1 MIQLTDKHKLLKHFK
16 SNQLNKS
23 LTMFEWSNLPDTIP
37 QVELEKMLQIN
48 GYAVIAEYQGKLYAF
63 QAGFSGQDPYNQ
75 PTKAIVNNPALKNN
89 TTYTIG
95 EDCIVIKNDDMKQ
108 GLNGIYEYY
117 GQRLIENQ
125 ITMLMTDY
133 NLRMPFT
140 ISSSDDQTTQ
150 SAKMYLK
157 KIIDGSL
164 GVIGEQK
171 LFKALS
177 VTPTNSK
184 QTATFADLYGY
195 QQFIIAQLNNTI
207 GLATNNNMKRE
218 RLTTN
223 EIEVNKNASYPL
235 VDNMLKNR
243 QQAVDAIN
251 EMFNTDVSVE
261 YSSIWRG
268 INDNS
273 DNSISDNG
281 NDENNSTVP
290 NNDITIADN
299 SNKAV
304 NVNDDP
310 NGNSDGNNSADGANQ
325 STTGG
330 NEQPKETNQKS
341 EQPADEN
348 VTTEPQA
355 DNEPTEKTR
364 ETSKEDVENE
374 PENNDTDN
382 NDKPDGNDEN
392 VSDKSSD
399 DDTPSNDDDVS
410 NDETT
415 NDDEN
420 RSTLNDLPEKKER
433 DKK

>member
-1 MIQLTDKHKLLKHFK
+1 MIQLTDKHKMLKQFK

-23 LTMFEWSNLPDTIP
+23 LTMFEWSNLPETIP

-75 PTKAIVNNPALKNN
+75 PTKALVNNPALKNN

-95 EDCIVIKNDDMKQ
+95 ENCIVIKNDDMKQ

-184 QTATFADLYGY
+184 QTATFSDLYGY

-243 QQAVDAIN
+243 QQAVEAIN
-251 EMFNTDVSVE
+251 KMFDVNISVE

-273 DNSISDNG
+273 DNSIIDNG
-281 NDENNSTVP
+281 NNENNGAVPSNDNVITV
-290 NNDITIADN
+290 N
-299 SNKAV
+299 SDKAV
-304 NVNDDP
+304 NTDEL
-310 NGNSDGNNSADGANQ
+310 NGNSDSDNSSNGVNQ

-330 NEQPKETNQKS
+330 NEQPEETNKKS

-348 VTTEPQA
+348 GTETPQP
-355 DNEPTEKTR
+355 DNEPTKEKR
-364 ETSKEDVENE
+364 ETSKEKVDNE
-374 PENNDTDN
+374 PENDDKDN
-382 NDKPDGNDEN
+382 NNKSDGNDEN

-410 NDETT
+410 ND
-415 NDDEN
+415 DEK
-420 RSTLNDLPEKKER
+420 KKER

>member
-1 MIQLTDKHKLLKHFK
+1 MIQLTDKHKLLKQFK

-268 INDNS
+268 INDDS
-273 DNSISDNG
+273 DNSISNNG
-281 NDENNSTVP
+281 NDENNVAVP
-290 NNDITIADN
+290 SNGVTIADN
-299 SNKAV
+299 SDNSDKAV
-304 NVNDDP
+304 NVDEP
-310 NGNSDGNNSADGANQ
+310 SGNSDSDNSIGDSNQ

-330 NEQPKETNQKS
+330 NEQSKETNKKP
-341 EQPADEN
+341 EQPADESR
-348 VTTEPQA
+348 TETPQP
-355 DNEPTEKTR
+355 DNEPAKEAR
-364 ETSKEDVENE
+364 ETSEEDVENE

-382 NDKPDGNDEN
+382 NNKPDSNDEN
-392 VSDKSSD
+392 VSDNTSD

-410 NDETT
+410 ND
-415 NDDEN
+415 DEK
-420 RSTLNDLPEKKER
+420 KKER

>member
-1 MIQLTDKHKLLKHFK
+1 MIQLTDKHKLLKQFK
-16 SNQLNKS
+16 NNQLNKS

-37 QVELEKMLQIN
+37 AVELEKMLQIN
-48 GYAVIAEYQGKLYAF
+48 GYAVLAEYQGKLYAF

-251 EMFNTDVSVE
+251 EMFNTDISVE
-261 YSSIWRG
+261 YSSIWKG
-268 INDNS
+268 INANS
-273 DNSISDNG
+273 DNSISDNV
-281 NDENNSTVP
+281 DVP
-290 NNDITIADN
+290 SNDITIADN

-304 NVNDDP
+304 NTDGI
-310 NGNSDGNNSADGANQ
+310 NGNSDSNNSADGTNK
-325 STTGG
+325 SSTGG
-330 NEQPKETNQKS
+330 DEQPEETNKKS

-348 VTTEPQA
+348 NTTEPQS
-355 DNEPTEKTR
+355 DNEPTEKN
-364 ETSKEDVENE
+364 SQEDVDNE

-382 NDKPDGNDEN
+382 NDRPDINDEN
-392 VSDKSSD
+392 VSDNTSD
-399 DDTPSNDDDVS
+399 DDAPSNDDDVPDNEPS
-410 NDETT
+410 NEDEK
-415 NDDEN
+415 
-420 RSTLNDLPEKKER
+420 KKER

>member
-1 MIQLTDKHKLLKHFK
+1 MIQLTDKHKMLKQFK

-23 LTMFEWSNLPDTIP
+23 LTMFEWSNLPETIP

-75 PTKAIVNNPALKNN
+75 PTKALVNNPALKNN

-95 EDCIVIKNDDMKQ
+95 KDCIVIKNDDMKQ

-184 QTATFADLYGY
+184 QTATFSDLYGY

-243 QQAVDAIN
+243 QQAVAAIN
-251 EMFNTDVSVE
+251 EMFDTDISVE

-281 NDENNSTVP
+281 NNKNNGGIL
-290 NNDITIADN
+290 NNDNVITVN
-299 SNKAV
+299 SDKAV
-304 NVNDDP
+304 NVDDEF
-310 NGNSDGNNSADGANQ
+310 NGNSDSDKSSNGVNQ
-325 STTGG
+325 SATGG
-330 NEQPKETNQKS
+330 NEQPEETNKKS
-341 EQPADEN
+341 EQPTDEN
-348 VTTEPQA
+348 RTEASQS
-355 DNEPTEKTR
+355 DNEPTKETR
-364 ETSKEDVENE
+364 ETSKEKVNNE
-374 PENNDTDN
+374 PENDDKDN
-382 NDKPDGNDEN
+382 NNQPDGNDEN
-392 VSDKSSD
+392 VSDNTSD

-410 NDETT
+410 ND
-415 NDDEN
+415 DEK
-420 RSTLNDLPEKKER
+420 KKER

>member
-1 MIQLTDKHKLLKHFK
+1 MIQLTDKHKLLKQFK

-108 GLNGIYEYY
+108 GLNGIYDYY

-150 SAKMYLK
+150 SAKIYLK

-251 EMFNTDVSVE
+251 EMFNTDISVE

-273 DNSISDNG
+273 DNSISNNG
-281 NDENNSTVP
+281 NDENNVAVP
-290 NNDITIADN
+290 NNANAISDN
-299 SNKAV
+299 SDKAV
-304 NVNDDP
+304 NTDEL
-310 NGNSDGNNSADGANQ
+310 NGNSDSNNSADGANQ
-325 STTGG
+325 SVTGG
-330 NEQPKETNQKS
+330 DEQPKETNQKS

-355 DNEPTEKTR
+355 DNEPTE
-364 ETSKEDVENE
+364 ETSQEDVDNE

-382 NDKPDGNDEN
+382 NNKPDSNDEN
-392 VSDKSSD
+392 VSDNTSD

-410 NDETT
+410 NDDETT
-415 NDDEN
+415 NDEN

>member
-1 MIQLTDKHKLLKHFK
+1 MIQLTDKHKLLKQFK

-23 LTMFEWSNLPDTIP
+23 LTMFEWSNLPETIP
-37 QVELEKMLQIN
+37 AVELEKMLQIN
-48 GYAVIAEYQGKLYAF
+48 GYAVIAEYQGNLYAF

-235 VDNMLKNR
+235 VDNMMKNR

-251 EMFNTDVSVE
+251 EMFDVDISVE

-281 NDENNSTVP
+281 NNENNGAVPDNDNVITV
-290 NNDITIADN
+290 N
-299 SNKAV
+299 SDKAV
-304 NVNDDP
+304 NADEL
-310 NGNSDGNNSADGANQ
+310 NGNSVSDNSSNGVNQ

-330 NEQPKETNQKS
+330 NEQPEETNKKS

-348 VTTEPQA
+348 GTGTPQP
-355 DNEPTEKTR
+355 DNEPTKETR
-364 ETSKEDVENE
+364 ETSKEKVDNE
-374 PENNDTDN
+374 PENDDKDN
-382 NDKPDGNDEN
+382 NNQPDGNDEN
-392 VSDKSSD
+392 VSDSTSD

-410 NDETT
+410 S
-415 NDDEN
+415 DDE
-420 RSTLNDLPEKKER
+420 KKRER

>member
-1 MIQLTDKHKLLKHFK
+1 MIQLTDKHKLLKQFK

-37 QVELEKMLQIN
+37 AVELEKMLQIN

-273 DNSISDNG
+273 DTSD
-281 NDENNSTVP
+281 
-290 NNDITIADN
+290 
-299 SNKAV
+299 KAV
-304 NVNDDP
+304 NIDEL
-310 NGNSDGNNSADGANQ
+310 NGNSDSGNSVDGVNQ

-330 NEQPKETNQKS
+330 DEQPEETNKKS

-348 VTTEPQA
+348 GAEAPQP
-355 DNEPTEKTR
+355 DNEPTKEAR

-382 NDKPDGNDEN
+382 NDKPDSVDEN
-392 VSDKSSD
+392 VSDNTSD
-399 DDTPSNDDDVS
+399 DDTPSNDDVPDNEPS
-410 NDETT
+410 
-415 NDDEN
+415 NDDEK
-420 RSTLNDLPEKKER
+420 KKER

>member
-1 MIQLTDKHKLLKHFK
+1 MIQLTDKHKLLKQFK
-16 SNQLNKS
+16 NNELNKS
-23 LTMFEWSNLPDTIP
+23 LTMFEWSNLPETIP

-48 GYAVIAEYQGKLYAF
+48 GYAVIAEYQGKIYAF

-251 EMFNTDVSVE
+251 EMFDADISVE

-273 DNSISDNG
+273 DNSISDNV
-281 NDENNSTVP
+281 NDENNNTVP
-290 NNDITIADN
+290 INDITIADN

-304 NVNDDP
+304 NANDEL
-310 NGNSDGNNSADGANQ
+310 NGNSDSNISSNNANQ

-330 NEQPKETNQKS
+330 NEQPEETNKKS
-341 EQPADEN
+341 KQSADEN
-348 VTTEPQA
+348 GAETPQP
-355 DNEPTEKTR
+355 DNEPTKEAR
-364 ETSKEDVENE
+364 EPSKEDVENE
-374 PENNDTDN
+374 PENNDKDN
-382 NDKPDGNDEN
+382 NNKSVINDEN

-399 DDTPSNDDDVS
+399 DDTPSNDDDVPDNEPS
-410 NDETT
+410 NDNEK
-415 NDDEN
+415 
-420 RSTLNDLPEKKER
+420 KKER

>member
-1 MIQLTDKHKLLKHFK
+1 MIQLTDKHKLLKYFK
-16 SNQLNKS
+16 NNQLNKS

-37 QVELEKMLQIN
+37 AVELEKMLQIN

-268 INDNS
+268 INDDS
-273 DNSISDNG
+273 DNSISNNG
-281 NDENNSTVP
+281 NDENNVAVH
-290 NNDITIADN
+290 NNDITIADT

-304 NVNDDP
+304 NTYDEL
-310 NGNSDGNNSADGANQ
+310 NGNSDSNISSDGVNQ
-325 STTGG
+325 SVSGG
-330 NEQPKETNQKS
+330 DEQPKETNKKS

-348 VTTEPQA
+348 GAEEPQS
-355 DNEPTEKTR
+355 DNEPTEETR
-364 ETSKEDVENE
+364 ETTKEKVDNE

-382 NDKPDGNDEN
+382 NNKPDSNDEN

-399 DDTPSNDDDVS
+399 DGTPSNDDDVPDNEPS
-410 NDETT
+410 
-415 NDDEN
+415 NDDEK
-420 RSTLNDLPEKKER
+420 KKER
-433 DKK
+433 DTK

>member
-1 MIQLTDKHKLLKHFK
+1 MIQLTDKHKMLKQFK

-23 LTMFEWSNLPDTIP
+23 LTMFEWSNLPETIP
-37 QVELEKMLQIN
+37 AVELEKMLQIN

-184 QTATFADLYGY
+184 QTATFSDLYGY

-243 QQAVDAIN
+243 QQAVEAIN
-251 EMFNTDVSVE
+251 EMFDVNISVE

-281 NDENNSTVP
+281 NNENNGAVP
-290 NNDITIADN
+290 NNDNATTVN
-299 SNKAV
+299 SDKAV
-304 NVNDDP
+304 NIDDEFTGDSDSDNTS
-310 NGNSDGNNSADGANQ
+310 NGVNQ
-325 STTGG
+325 SVTGG
-330 NEQPKETNQKS
+330 NEQPEETNKKS

-348 VTTEPQA
+348 GTGTPQP
-355 DNEPTEKTR
+355 DNEPTKETR
-364 ETSKEDVENE
+364 ETSKEKVENE
-374 PENNDTDN
+374 PENDNKDN
-382 NDKPDGNDEN
+382 NNQPDGNDEN
-392 VSDKSSD
+392 VSDNTSD

-410 NDETT
+410 ND
-415 NDDEN
+415 D
-420 RSTLNDLPEKKER
+420 EKKKGR

>member
-1 MIQLTDKHKLLKHFK
+1 MIQLTDKHKLLKQFK

-23 LTMFEWSNLPDTIP
+23 LTMFEWSNLPETIP
-37 QVELEKMLQIN
+37 QVELEKLLQIN

-75 PTKAIVNNPALKNN
+75 PTKALVNNPALKNN

-251 EMFNTDVSVE
+251 EMFDVNISVE

-273 DNSISDNG
+273 NNSISDKG
-281 NDENNSTVP
+281 NVKNSSFVP
-290 NNDITIADN
+290 NNDNAITVN
-299 SNKAV
+299 SDKDANI
-304 NVNDDP
+304 DDEL
-310 NGNSDGNNSADGANQ
+310 NGNSDSDNSSNGTNQ
-325 STTGG
+325 PVISSD
-330 NEQPKETNQKS
+330 EQPEETNKKS
-341 EQPADEN
+341 ERPADEN
-348 VTTEPQA
+348 GTEVPQP
-355 DNEPTEKTR
+355 DNEPTKEAR
-364 ETSKEDVENE
+364 ETSKEKVDNE
-374 PENNDTDN
+374 PENDDKDN
-382 NDKPDGNDEN
+382 NNQPDGNDEN
-392 VSDKSSD
+392 VSDNTSD

-410 NDETT
+410 NDEPT
-415 NDDEN
+415 NDDEK
-420 RSTLNDLPEKKER
+420 KKER
-433 DKK
+433 DKQ

>member
-1 MIQLTDKHKLLKHFK
+1 MIQLTDKHKLLKQFK

-37 QVELEKMLQIN
+37 AVELEKMLQIN

-268 INDNS
+268 INDDS
-273 DNSISDNG
+273 DNSISNNG
-281 NDENNSTVP
+281 NDENNVAVP
-290 NNDITIADN
+290 NKESTIADN

-304 NVNDDP
+304 NTDEL
-310 NGNSDGNNSADGANQ
+310 NGNSDSDNSVDGVNQ

-330 NEQPKETNQKS
+330 DEQPEETNKKS

-348 VTTEPQA
+348 GAEEPQS
-355 DNEPTEKTR
+355 DNEPTEETR
-364 ETSKEDVENE
+364 ETTKEKVDNE

-382 NDKPDGNDEN
+382 NNKPDSNDEN

-399 DDTPSNDDDVS
+399 DGTPSNDDDVPDNEPS
-410 NDETT
+410 
-415 NDDEN
+415 NDDEK
-420 RSTLNDLPEKKER
+420 KKER
-433 DKK
+433 DTK

>member
-1 MIQLTDKHKLLKHFK
+1 MIQLTDKHKLLKQFK

-23 LTMFEWSNLPDTIP
+23 LTMFEWSNLPETIP
-37 QVELEKMLQIN
+37 AVELEKMLQIN

-243 QQAVDAIN
+243 QQAVEAIN
-251 EMFNTDVSVE
+251 EMFDVNVSVE

-281 NDENNSTVP
+281 NDENNGAVPDNDNVITV
-290 NNDITIADN
+290 N
-299 SNKAV
+299 SDKAV
-304 NVNDDP
+304 NADEF
-310 NGNSDGNNSADGANQ
+310 NGNSDSDNSSNGVNQ

-330 NEQPKETNQKS
+330 NEQPEETNKKS

-348 VTTEPQA
+348 GTETPQP
-355 DNEPTEKTR
+355 DNEPTEGTR
-364 ETSKEDVENE
+364 ETSKEKVDNE
-374 PENNDTDN
+374 PENDDKDN
-382 NDKPDGNDEN
+382 NDKSDSNDEN
-392 VSDKSSD
+392 VSDNTSD

-410 NDETT
+410 NDEPT
-415 NDDEN
+415 NDDEK
-420 RSTLNDLPEKKER
+420 KKER

>member
-1 MIQLTDKHKLLKHFK
+1 MIQLTDKHKLLKQFK
-16 SNQLNKS
+16 NNQLNKS

-48 GYAVIAEYQGKLYAF
+48 GYAVLAEYQGKLYAF

-157 KIIDGSL
+157 KIIEGSL

-251 EMFNTDVSVE
+251 EMFNTDISVE

-281 NDENNSTVP
+281 NDENNVAVH
-290 NNDITIADN
+290 NNDVTIADN

-304 NVNDDP
+304 NTDEL
-310 NGNSDGNNSADGANQ
+310 NGNSDSDNSADGTNQ
-325 STTGG
+325 SVISGD
-330 NEQPKETNQKS
+330 EQPEETNKKS

-348 VTTEPQA
+348 NTTEPQS
-355 DNEPTEKTR
+355 DNEPTEKN
-364 ETSKEDVENE
+364 SQEDVDNE
-374 PENNDTDN
+374 PENDDTDN
-382 NDKPDGNDEN
+382 NDTPDSNDEN

-399 DDTPSNDDDVS
+399 DDTPSNDDDVPDNEPS
-410 NDETT
+410 
-415 NDDEN
+415 NDDEK
-420 RSTLNDLPEKKER
+420 KKER

>member
-1 MIQLTDKHKLLKHFK
+1 MIQLTDKHNLLKQFK
-16 SNQLNKS
+16 NNQLNKS

-37 QVELEKMLQIN
+37 AVELEKMLQIN

-268 INDNS
+268 INDTS
-273 DNSISDNG
+273 D
-281 NDENNSTVP
+281 
-290 NNDITIADN
+290 
-299 SNKAV
+299 KAV
-304 NVNDDP
+304 NTDEL
-310 NGNSDGNNSADGANQ
+310 NGNSDSNNSSDGVNQ
-325 STTGG
+325 SVISGD
-330 NEQPKETNQKS
+330 EQPEETNKKS

-348 VTTEPQA
+348 GAEAPQP
-355 DNEPTEKTR
+355 DNEPTKEAR
-364 ETSKEDVENE
+364 ETSEEDVDNE

-382 NDKPDGNDEN
+382 NNKPDSNDEN
-392 VSDKSSD
+392 VSDNTSD

-410 NDETT
+410 NDDETT
-415 NDDEN
+415 NDDEK
-420 RSTLNDLPEKKER
+420 KKER

>member
-1 MIQLTDKHKLLKHFK
+1 MIQLTDKHKLLKQFK

-23 LTMFEWSNLPDTIP
+23 LTMFEWSNLPETIP
-37 QVELEKMLQIN
+37 AVELEKMLQIN

-75 PTKAIVNNPALKNN
+75 PTKALVNNPALKNN

-95 EDCIVIKNDDMKQ
+95 ENCIVIKNDDMKQ

-184 QTATFADLYGY
+184 QTATFSDLYGY

-243 QQAVDAIN
+243 QQAVEAIN
-251 EMFNTDVSVE
+251 EMFDVDISVE

-281 NDENNSTVP
+281 NNENNDSVPDNDNVITV
-290 NNDITIADN
+290 N
-299 SNKAV
+299 SDKAV
-304 NVNDDP
+304 NADDELD
-310 NGNSDGNNSADGANQ
+310 GNSDSDNSSNGVNQ
-325 STTGG
+325 SSTSG
-330 NEQPKETNQKS
+330 NEQPEETNKKS

-348 VTTEPQA
+348 GTETPQP
-355 DNEPTEKTR
+355 DNEPTKETR
-364 ETSKEDVENE
+364 ETSKEKVDNE
-374 PENNDTDN
+374 PENDDKDN
-382 NDKPDGNDEN
+382 NNQPDGNDEN
-392 VSDKSSD
+392 VSDNTSD

-410 NDETT
+410 NDEK
-415 NDDEN
+415 
-420 RSTLNDLPEKKER
+420 KKER

>member
-1 MIQLTDKHKLLKHFK
+1 MIQLTDKHKLLKQFK
-16 SNQLNKS
+16 NNQLNKS

-48 GYAVIAEYQGKLYAF
+48 GYAVIAKYQGKLYAF

-251 EMFNTDVSVE
+251 KMFNADISVE

-273 DNSISDNG
+273 D
-281 NDENNSTVP
+281 
-290 NNDITIADN
+290 
-299 SNKAV
+299 KAV
-304 NVNDDP
+304 NTDDL
-310 NGNSDGNNSADGANQ
+310 NGNSDSNNSANGVNQ

-330 NEQPKETNQKS
+330 DERPEETNQKS

-348 VTTEPQA
+348 GVEKPQT
-355 DNEPTEKTR
+355 DNEPTEETR
-364 ETSKEDVENE
+364 ETSQEKVDNE

-382 NDKPDGNDEN
+382 NNQSDSNDEN
-392 VSDKSSD
+392 VSDKPSD
-399 DDTPSNDDDVS
+399 DDTPSNDDDVPDNEPS
-410 NDETT
+410 
-415 NDDEN
+415 NDDEK
-420 RSTLNDLPEKKER
+420 KKER

>member
-1 MIQLTDKHKLLKHFK
+1 MIQLTDKHKLLKQFK
-16 SNQLNKS
+16 SNQMNKS

-95 EDCIVIKNDDMKQ
+95 KDCIVIKNDDMKQ

-268 INDNS
+268 INDTS
-273 DNSISDNG
+273 DKAVSV
-281 NDENNSTVP
+281 NDEPT
-290 NNDITIADN
+290 
-299 SNKAV
+299 
-304 NVNDDP
+304 
-310 NGNSDGNNSADGANQ
+310 GNSDSGNSIDIANQ

-330 NEQPKETNQKS
+330 DEQSKETNQKS

-348 VTTEPQA
+348 GAETPQP
-355 DNEPTEKTR
+355 DNEPTKEAR
-364 ETSKEDVENE
+364 ETSEEDVENE

-399 DDTPSNDDDVS
+399 DGTPSNDDDVPDNEPS
-410 NDETT
+410 
-415 NDDEN
+415 NDDEK
-420 RSTLNDLPEKKER
+420 KKER

>member
-1 MIQLTDKHKLLKHFK
+1 MIQLTDKHKLLKQFK

-37 QVELEKMLQIN
+37 AVELEKMLQIN

-75 PTKAIVNNPALKNN
+75 PTKALVNNPALKNN

-95 EDCIVIKNDDMKQ
+95 ENCIVIKNDDMKQ
-108 GLNGIYEYY
+108 GLNGVYEYY

-243 QQAVDAIN
+243 QQAVAAIN
-251 EMFNTDVSVE
+251 QMFDTDISVE

-273 DNSISDNG
+273 DITDSVNSDDETDNTVST
-281 NDENNSTVP
+281 NDN
-290 NNDITIADN
+290 TIADN
-299 SNKAV
+299 SDNSDKAV
-304 NVNDDP
+304 NVDEP
-310 NGNSDGNNSADGANQ
+310 SGNSDSNNSIGGSNQ

-330 NEQPKETNQKS
+330 NEQSKETNQKS
-341 EQPADEN
+341 EQPTDEN
-348 VTTEPQA
+348 GAEKPQP
-355 DNEPTEKTR
+355 DNEPTKETR
-364 ETSKEDVENE
+364 ETSKEKVDNE
-374 PENNDTDN
+374 QKNDDKDN
-382 NDKPDGNDEN
+382 NDKPDSVDEN
-392 VSDKSSD
+392 VSDNTSD

-410 NDETT
+410 ND
-415 NDDEN
+415 DEK
-420 RSTLNDLPEKKER
+420 KKER

>member
-1 MIQLTDKHKLLKHFK
+1 MIQLTDKHKLLKQFK

-37 QVELEKMLQIN
+37 QVELEKMLQLN

-195 QQFIIAQLNNTI
+195 QQFIVAQLNNTI

-251 EMFNTDVSVE
+251 EMFDTDISVE

-268 INDNS
+268 INDVS
-273 DNSISDNG
+273 DNSDM
-281 NDENNSTVP
+281 
-290 NNDITIADN
+290 
-299 SNKAV
+299 AV
-304 NVNDDP
+304 NADDDL
-310 NGNSDGNNSADGANQ
+310 NGNSDSDNFVDGVNQ

-330 NEQPKETNQKS
+330 NEQPEETNKKS

-348 VTTEPQA
+348 GAEAPQP
-355 DNEPTEKTR
+355 DNEPTKEAR
-364 ETSKEDVENE
+364 ETSQEDVDNE

-382 NDKPDGNDEN
+382 NDKPDSDDEN

-410 NDETT
+410 NDEPT
-415 NDDEN
+415 NDDEK
-420 RSTLNDLPEKKER
+420 KKER

>member
-1 MIQLTDKHKLLKHFK
+1 MIQLTDKHKLLKQFK

-23 LTMFEWSNLPDTIP
+23 LTMFEWSNLPETIP
-37 QVELEKMLQIN
+37 AVELEKMLQIN

-251 EMFNTDVSVE
+251 EMFDVDISVE

-281 NDENNSTVP
+281 NNENNGAVP
-290 NNDITIADN
+290 NNDNATTVN
-299 SNKAV
+299 SDKAV
-304 NVNDDP
+304 NTDDEFT
-310 NGNSDGNNSADGANQ
+310 GDSNSDNTSNGVNQ
-325 STTGG
+325 SVTGG
-330 NEQPKETNQKS
+330 NEQPEETNKKS

-348 VTTEPQA
+348 GTEAPQP
-355 DNEPTEKTR
+355 DNEPTKETR
-364 ETSKEDVENE
+364 ETSKEKVDNE
-374 PENNDTDN
+374 PENDDTDN
-382 NDKPDGNDEN
+382 NDKSDSNDEN
-392 VSDKSSD
+392 VSDNTSD

-410 NDETT
+410 S
-415 NDDEN
+415 DDEK
-420 RSTLNDLPEKKER
+420 KKER

>member
-1 MIQLTDKHKLLKHFK
+1 MIQLTDKHKLLKQFK
-16 SNQLNKS
+16 SNQMNKS
-23 LTMFEWSNLPDTIP
+23 LTMFEWNNLPETIP

-251 EMFNTDVSVE
+251 EMFDADISVE

-281 NDENNSTVP
+281 YDENISPVP
-290 NNDITIADN
+290 NNANAIAVN
-299 SNKAV
+299 SDKAV
-304 NVNDDP
+304 NVIDKS
-310 NGNSDGNNSADGANQ
+310 NGNSDSNNSANGTNQ

-330 NEQPKETNQKS
+330 NEQPEETNKKS
-341 EQPADEN
+341 EQPADESN
-348 VTTEPQA
+348 TTEPQP
-355 DNEPTEKTR
+355 DNEPTKETRKSIKEKVND
-364 ETSKEDVENE
+364 EQ
-374 PENNDTDN
+374 ENNDKDN
-382 NDKPDGNDEN
+382 NDKPDSVDEN
-392 VSDKSSD
+392 VSDNTSD
-399 DDTPSNDDDVS
+399 DDTPSNDDDVPDNEPS
-410 NDETT
+410 
-415 NDDEN
+415 NDDEK
-420 RSTLNDLPEKKER
+420 KKER
-433 DKK
+433 DTK

>member
-1 MIQLTDKHKLLKHFK
+1 MIQLTDKHKLLKQFK

-95 EDCIVIKNDDMKQ
+95 ENCIVIKNDDMKQ

-184 QTATFADLYGY
+184 QTATFSDLYGY

-243 QQAVDAIN
+243 QQAVDSIN
-251 EMFNTDVSVE
+251 EMFNLDISVK

-268 INDNS
+268 INDNAITVNS
-273 DNSISDNG
+273 D
-281 NDENNSTVP
+281 
-290 NNDITIADN
+290 
-299 SNKAV
+299 KAV
-304 NVNDDP
+304 NTDDEL
-310 NGNSDGNNSADGANQ
+310 NGNSDSDNSSNGVNQ
-325 STTGG
+325 SATGG
-330 NEQPKETNQKS
+330 NEQPEETNKKS

-348 VTTEPQA
+348 GTGAPQP
-355 DNEPTEKTR
+355 DNEPTEETR
-364 ETSKEDVENE
+364 ETSKEKVDNE
-374 PENNDTDN
+374 PENDDKDN
-382 NDKPDGNDEN
+382 NNQPDGNDEN
-392 VSDKSSD
+392 VSDNTSD
-399 DDTPSNDDDVS
+399 DDTPNNDDDVS
-410 NDETT
+410 ND
-415 NDDEN
+415 DEK
-420 RSTLNDLPEKKER
+420 KKER

>member
-1 MIQLTDKHKLLKHFK
+1 MIQLTDKHKLLKQFK

-95 EDCIVIKNDDMKQ
+95 KDCIVIKNDDMKQ

-150 SAKMYLK
+150 SAKIYLK

-243 QQAVDAIN
+243 QQAVDDIN
-251 EMFNTDVSVE
+251 KMFDVDISVE

-281 NDENNSTVP
+281 NDENNISVP
-290 NNDITIADN
+290 NDNVITDN
-299 SNKAV
+299 SDKVV

-310 NGNSDGNNSADGANQ
+310 NGNSDSNNSADGVNK

-330 NEQPKETNQKS
+330 NEQPEKTNQKS

-348 VTTEPQA
+348 GAEEPQP
-355 DNEPTEKTR
+355 DNEPTEETR
-364 ETSKEDVENE
+364 ETTQEKVDNE

-382 NDKPDGNDEN
+382 NNKPDSNDEN
-392 VSDKSSD
+392 VSDNTSD
-399 DDTPSNDDDVS
+399 DDTPSNDDDVPD
-410 NDETT
+410 NEPN
-415 NDDEN
+415 NDDEK
-420 RSTLNDLPEKKER
+420 KKER
-433 DKK
+433 DEK

>member
-1 MIQLTDKHKLLKHFK
+1 MIQLTDKHKMLKQFK

-23 LTMFEWSNLPDTIP
+23 LTMFEWSNLPETIP

-75 PTKAIVNNPALKNN
+75 PTKALVNNPALKNN

-251 EMFNTDVSVE
+251 KMFDVDISVE

-273 DNSISDNG
+273 DNTINDDG
-281 NDENNSTVP
+281 NDENNSPVP
-290 NNDITIADN
+290 NNDNTIADN
-299 SNKAV
+299 SDKAV
-304 NVNDDP
+304 NTDDELD
-310 NGNSDGNNSADGANQ
+310 GNSDSDNSSNGVNQ
-325 STTGG
+325 SATGG
-330 NEQPKETNQKS
+330 DEQPEETNKKS

-348 VTTEPQA
+348 GTEAPQP
-355 DNEPTEKTR
+355 DNEPTKETR
-364 ETSKEDVENE
+364 ETSKEKVDNEQEN
-374 PENNDTDN
+374 DGKDN
-382 NDKPDGNDEN
+382 NDKPDSVDEN
-392 VSDKSSD
+392 VSDNTSD

-410 NDETT
+410 ND
-415 NDDEN
+415 DEK
-420 RSTLNDLPEKKER
+420 KKER

>member
-1 MIQLTDKHKLLKHFK
+1 MIQLTDKHKLLKQFK

-195 QQFIIAQLNNTI
+195 QQFIVAQLNNTI

-251 EMFNTDVSVE
+251 EMFDVDISVE

-273 DNSISDNG
+273 DNTISNNG
-281 NDENNSTVP
+281 NDENNVAVP
-290 NNDITIADN
+290 NNDITISDN
-299 SNKAV
+299 SDKAV
-304 NVNDDP
+304 NIDDDP
-310 NGNSDGNNSADGANQ
+310 NGNSNSNNSADGVNQ

-348 VTTEPQA
+348 GAEAPQP
-355 DNEPTEKTR
+355 DNEPTKEAR
-364 ETSKEDVENE
+364 ETSQEDVENE

-382 NDKPDGNDEN
+382 NDKPDRNDEN
-392 VSDKSSD
+392 VSDKPSD
-399 DDTPSNDDDVS
+399 DDTPSNDDDVPD
-410 NDETT
+410 NETT
-415 NDDEN
+415 NDDEK
-420 RSTLNDLPEKKER
+420 KKER

>member
-1 MIQLTDKHKLLKHFK
+1 MIQLTDKHKLLKQFK

-268 INDNS
+268 INDDS
-273 DNSISDNG
+273 DNSISNNG
-281 NDENNSTVP
+281 NDENNVAVP
-290 NNDITIADN
+290 NDNVITDN
-299 SNKAV
+299 SDKVV

-310 NGNSDGNNSADGANQ
+310 NGNSDSNNSADGVNQ

-330 NEQPKETNQKS
+330 NEQPEETNKKS

-364 ETSKEDVENE
+364 ETTQEKVNNE

-392 VSDKSSD
+392 VSDNTSD
-399 DDTPSNDDDVS
+399 DDTPSNDDDVPDNEPS
-410 NDETT
+410 
-415 NDDEN
+415 NDDEK
-420 RSTLNDLPEKKER
+420 KKER

>member
-75 PTKAIVNNPALKNN
+75 PTKALVNNPALKNN

-243 QQAVDAIN
+243 QQAVAAIN
-251 EMFNTDVSVE
+251 EMFNTDISVE

-273 DNSISDNG
+273 DNSISNNG
-281 NDENNSTVP
+281 NDENNNPVHS
-290 NNDITIADN
+290 NDITIADN
-299 SNKAV
+299 SIKAV
-304 NVNDDP
+304 NTNDER
-310 NGNSDGNNSADGANQ
+310 NGNSDSNISSNGINQ

-330 NEQPKETNQKS
+330 DEQPEETNKKS

-348 VTTEPQA
+348 GAEAPQP
-355 DNEPTEKTR
+355 DNEPTKETR
-364 ETSKEDVENE
+364 ENPKEKVDNE
-374 PENNDTDN
+374 PENNDKDN
-382 NDKPDGNDEN
+382 NDKSDSNDEN
-392 VSDKSSD
+392 VSDKPSD
-399 DDTPSNDDDVS
+399 DDTPSNDDDVPDNEPS
-410 NDETT
+410 
-415 NDDEN
+415 NDDEK
-420 RSTLNDLPEKKER
+420 KKER

>member
-1 MIQLTDKHKLLKHFK
+1 MIQLTDKHKLLKQFK

-37 QVELEKMLQIN
+37 AVELEKMLQIN
-48 GYAVIAEYQGKLYAF
+48 GYAVIAEYQDKLYAF

-75 PTKAIVNNPALKNN
+75 PTKAIVNNLALKNN

-150 SAKMYLK
+150 SAKIYLK

-243 QQAVDAIN
+243 QQAVEAIN
-251 EMFNTDVSVE
+251 KMFDTDISVE

-268 INDNS
+268 INDNA
-273 DNSISDNG
+273 IG
-281 NDENNSTVP
+281 
-290 NNDITIADN
+290 DN

-304 NVNDDP
+304 NTDDEL
-310 NGNSDGNNSADGANQ
+310 NGNSDSDNSSNGVNQ
-325 STTGG
+325 SSIGG
-330 NEQPKETNQKS
+330 NEQPEETNKKS

-348 VTTEPQA
+348 GTETPQP
-355 DNEPTEKTR
+355 DNEPIEETR
-364 ETSKEDVENE
+364 ETPQEKVDNE
-374 PENNDTDN
+374 
-382 NDKPDGNDEN
+382 
-392 VSDKSSD
+392 
-399 DDTPSNDDDVS
+399 PSNDDNVS
-410 NDETT
+410 S
-415 NDDEN
+415 DDEK
-420 RSTLNDLPEKKER
+420 KKER

>member
-1 MIQLTDKHKLLKHFK
+1 MIQLTDKHKLLKQFK

-23 LTMFEWSNLPDTIP
+23 LTMFDWSGLPETIP

-108 GLNGIYEYY
+108 GLNGVYEYY

-184 QTATFADLYGY
+184 QTANFADLYGY

-243 QQAVDAIN
+243 QQAVAAIN
-251 EMFNTDVSVE
+251 QMFDTNISVE

-273 DNSISDNG
+273 DITDSVNSNETDNTVSTNDNSDNSDKAVSV
-281 NDENNSTVP
+281 NDEPS
-290 NNDITIADN
+290 
-299 SNKAV
+299 
-304 NVNDDP
+304 
-310 NGNSDGNNSADGANQ
+310 GNSDSGNSIDIVNQ
-325 STTGG
+325 SATGG
-330 NEQPKETNQKS
+330 DEQSKEVDKKS

-348 VTTEPQA
+348 RTETPQP
-355 DNEPTEKTR
+355 DNEPTEKAR
-364 ETSKEDVENE
+364 KDVKEKVDNEQEN
-374 PENNDTDN
+374 DDKDS
-382 NDKPDGNDEN
+382 NDKPDSVDEN
-392 VSDKSSD
+392 VYDNTSD

-410 NDETT
+410 ND
-415 NDDEN
+415 DEK
-420 RSTLNDLPEKKER
+420 KKER

>member
-1 MIQLTDKHKLLKHFK
+1 MIQLTDKHKLLKQFK
-16 SNQLNKS
+16 NNQLNKS

-37 QVELEKMLQIN
+37 AVELEKMLQIN

-251 EMFNTDVSVE
+251 EMFNADISVE

-281 NDENNSTVP
+281 NDENNVAVP
-290 NNDITIADN
+290 SNDNAIVDN

-304 NVNDDP
+304 NTDEF
-310 NGNSDGNNSADGANQ
+310 NGNSDSNNSVDGVNQ
-325 STTGG
+325 SSTGG
-330 NEQPKETNQKS
+330 D

-348 VTTEPQA
+348 GAEEPQP
-355 DNEPTEKTR
+355 DNEPTKEAR

-382 NDKPDGNDEN
+382 NNQPDNNDEN
-392 VSDKSSD
+392 VSDNTSD
-399 DDTPSNDDDVS
+399 DDTPSNDDDVPDNEPS
-410 NDETT
+410 
-415 NDDEN
+415 NDDEK
-420 RSTLNDLPEKKER
+420 KKER

>member
-1 MIQLTDKHKLLKHFK
+1 MIQLTDKHKLLKQFK

-23 LTMFEWSNLPDTIP
+23 LTMFEWSNLPETIP
-37 QVELEKMLQIN
+37 AVELEKMLQIN

-75 PTKAIVNNPALKNN
+75 PTKALVNNPALKNN

-95 EDCIVIKNDDMKQ
+95 ENCIVIKNDDMKQ

-184 QTATFADLYGY
+184 QTATFSDLYGY

-243 QQAVDAIN
+243 QQAVEAIN
-251 EMFNTDVSVE
+251 EMFDVNVSVE

-281 NDENNSTVP
+281 NDENNGAISDNDNAITV
-290 NNDITIADN
+290 N
-299 SNKAV
+299 SDKAV
-304 NVNDDP
+304 NTDDES
-310 NGNSDGNNSADGANQ
+310 NGDSDSDNSSNGVNQ

-330 NEQPKETNQKS
+330 NEQPEETNKKS

-348 VTTEPQA
+348 GTEAPQP
-355 DNEPTEKTR
+355 DNEPTEETR
-364 ETSKEDVENE
+364 ETSKEKVDNEQENDGK
-374 PENNDTDN
+374 NNN
-382 NDKPDGNDEN
+382 NQPDGNDEN
-392 VSDKSSD
+392 VSDNTSD
-399 DDTPSNDDDVS
+399 DDAPSNDGNVS

-415 NDDEN
+415 NDDEK
-420 RSTLNDLPEKKER
+420 KKER

>member
-1 MIQLTDKHKLLKHFK
+1 MIQLTDKHKLLKQFK

-37 QVELEKMLQIN
+37 AVELEKMLQIN

-108 GLNGIYEYY
+108 GLSGIYDYY

-251 EMFNTDVSVE
+251 KMFDTDISVE

-268 INDNS
+268 INDVS
-273 DNSISDNG
+273 DNSDM
-281 NDENNSTVP
+281 
-290 NNDITIADN
+290 
-299 SNKAV
+299 AV

-310 NGNSDGNNSADGANQ
+310 NGNSDSNNSADGVNQ

-348 VTTEPQA
+348 GAEKPQA
-355 DNEPTEKTR
+355 DNEPTEETR
-364 ETSKEDVENE
+364 ETSQEDVDNE

-382 NDKPDGNDEN
+382 NDKPDSNDEN
-392 VSDKSSD
+392 VSDNTSD
-399 DDTPSNDDDVS
+399 DDTPSNDDDVPD
-410 NDETT
+410 NETT
-415 NDDEN
+415 NDDEK
-420 RSTLNDLPEKKER
+420 KKER

>member
-1 MIQLTDKHKLLKHFK
+1 MIQLTDKHKLLKQFK

-23 LTMFEWSNLPDTIP
+23 LTMFEWSNLPETIP
-37 QVELEKMLQIN
+37 AVELEKMLQIN
-48 GYAVIAEYQGKLYAF
+48 GYAVIAEYQGNLYAF

-75 PTKAIVNNPALKNN
+75 PTKALVNNPALKNN

-95 EDCIVIKNDDMKQ
+95 ENCIVIKNDDMKQ

-177 VTPTNSK
+177 VTPTNGK
-184 QTATFADLYGY
+184 QNAPFADLYGY

-251 EMFNTDVSVE
+251 KMFDADISVE

-281 NDENNSTVP
+281 NNENNGTVS
-290 NNDITIADN
+290 NNDNAITVN
-299 SNKAV
+299 SDKAV
-304 NVNDDP
+304 NKDEL
-310 NGNSDGNNSADGANQ
+310 NGNSDSDNSSNVVNQ
-325 STTGG
+325 SVISSD
-330 NEQPKETNQKS
+330 EQPEETNKKS
-341 EQPADEN
+341 EKPADVNGAEE
-348 VTTEPQA
+348 TQP
-355 DNEPTEKTR
+355 DNEPSKETR
-364 ETSKEDVENE
+364 KTSKEKVEHDPANNE
-374 PENNDTDN
+374 EDNRYQPHGNDN
-382 NDKPDGNDEN
+382 NPTTH
-392 VSDKSSD
+392 SCD
-399 DDTPSNDDDVS
+399 DYNTSTS
-410 NDETT
+410 T
-415 NDDEN
+415 NY
-420 RSTLNDLPEKKER
+420 
-433 DKK
+433 

>member
-1 MIQLTDKHKLLKHFK
+1 MIQLTDKHKLLKQFK

-23 LTMFEWSNLPDTIP
+23 LTMFEWSNLPETIP

-48 GYAVIAEYQGKLYAF
+48 GYAVVAKYQGKLYAF

-75 PTKAIVNNPALKNN
+75 PTKALVNNPALKNN

-95 EDCIVIKNDDMKQ
+95 DDCIVIKNDDMKQ

-243 QQAVDAIN
+243 QQAVEAIN
-251 EMFNTDVSVE
+251 KMFDVNISVE

-281 NDENNSTVP
+281 NNENNGSIPNNDNAITVTTDKAVNTDDELNRNSDSNNSTDGTNQPV
-290 NNDITIADN
+290 A
-299 SNKAV
+299 
-304 NVNDDP
+304 
-310 NGNSDGNNSADGANQ
+310 GSD
-325 STTGG
+325 
-330 NEQPKETNQKS
+330 EQPEETNKKS

-348 VTTEPQA
+348 GTETPQP
-355 DNEPTEKTR
+355 DNEPTKETR
-364 ETSKEDVENE
+364 ETSKEKVDNE
-374 PENNDTDN
+374 PENDDTDN
-382 NDKPDGNDEN
+382 NHQPDGNDEN
-392 VSDKSSD
+392 VSDNTSD

-410 NDETT
+410 SDEPTK
-415 NDDEN
+415 DDEK
-420 RSTLNDLPEKKER
+420 KKER
-433 DKK
+433 DKQ